1 MDRALRANILAKSGK
16 AVEVAGDVDTL
27 LLDKT
32 GTITIGNRKATRFVP
47 FDGFS
52 ATELG
57 RLAAQ
62 ASAAD
67 QTPEGKSIVEL
78 YHQLEGPAGGNGE
91 RRAVPAGAQFVAFSA
106 QTRMSGID
114 LADGQQIRKG
124 APTQSFDTS
133 KNITVQL
140 PQATETMVA
149 NVASQGRDAAAW
161 CATAIASPAW
171 SCWKIF

>member
-1 MDRALRANILAKSGK
+1 M
-16 AVEVAGDVDTL
+16 EVAGDVDTL

-32 GTITIGNRKATRFVP
+32 GTITIGNRKATQFVP

-78 YHQLEGPAGGNGE
+78 YHGLEGPAGSNGDG
-91 RRAVPAGAQFVAFSA
+91 AVPVGAQFVAF
-106 QTRMSGID
+106 R
-114 LADGQQIRKG
+114 RK
-124 APTQSFDTS
+124 P
-133 KNITVQL
+133 
-140 PQATETMVA
+140 E
-149 NVASQGRDAAAW
+149 
-161 CATAIASPAW
+161 
-171 SCWKIF
+171 